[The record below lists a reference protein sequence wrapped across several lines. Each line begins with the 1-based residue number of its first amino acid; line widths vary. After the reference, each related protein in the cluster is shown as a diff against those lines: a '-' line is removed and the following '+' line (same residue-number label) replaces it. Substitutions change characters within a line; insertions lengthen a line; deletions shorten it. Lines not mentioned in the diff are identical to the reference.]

1 VVSSGKGVAMITMTE
16 GSMALDTLHGIVNS
30 YVRGPRG
37 RKKGATFENVSGQVK
52 RARKASVSE
61 EMIRGTIQ
69 KATVEP
75 PNALPDRVERI
86 MRRYLG

>member
-1 VVSSGKGVAMITMTE
+1 MFTMTE

-37 RKKGATFENVSGQVK
+37 RKPGATFENVDGQVK

-61 EMIRGTIQ
+61 EMIRGIIR
-69 KATVEP
+69 KAAIEP
-75 PNALPDRVERI
+75 PNALPDRVERV
-86 MRRYLG
+86 MRHYLD

>member
-1 VVSSGKGVAMITMTE
+1 MFTMTE
-16 GSMALDTLHGIVNS
+16 GSMALDALHGIVNS

-37 RKKGATFENVSGQVK
+37 RKLGATFENVSGQVK
-52 RARKASVSE
+52 RARKARVSE
-61 EMIRGTIQ
+61 EMIRGTIR

-86 MRRYLG
+86 MRHYLD